1 MTFKEFWHGMKSG
14 FLFKNLVVMAV
25 VVILLVIGTMAGI
38 SLYTRHGESIIVP
51 NLEQKQVSDAEY
63 ILERAGLQ
71 LVVSDSGYNKKMPP
85 GCVLSQFPAAG
96 SHVKDGRI
104 IYVVINAT
112 SSPTIPLPDI
122 ADNSSLREAEVKLK
136 IMGFKLGTVEYVD
149 GEKDWVYS
157 VKAGGKNVFAGDRVS
172 INIPIIL
179 VVGNGRTTAV
189 DSLSVP
195 ETPEED
201 TEGDV
206 YYDDN
211 GEPVNEN
218 AESSHSEPGKTT
230 E

>member
-1 MTFKEFWHGMKSG
+1 MTFKEFWNGMKSG
-14 FLFKNLVVMAV
+14 FLFKNLIAMMA
-25 VVILLVIGTMAGI
+25 VVILLVIGTMVGI
-38 SLYTRHGESIIVP
+38 SIYTRHGESIIVP
-51 NLEQKQVSDAEY
+51 NLEEKQVNDAEY
-63 ILERAGLQ
+63 ILKRAGLQ

-112 SSPTIPLPDI
+112 ASPTIPLPDI

-136 IMGFKLGTVEYVD
+136 IMGFKLGTVEYID

-157 VKAGGKNVFAGDRVS
+157 VKVGGKNIFAGDRVS
-172 INIPIIL
+172 INMPVIL
-179 VVGNGRTTAV
+179 VVGNGHTTSV

-195 ETPEED
+195 ETPDED
-201 TEGDV
+201 TGGDV

-211 GEPVNEN
+211 GEPMPEK
-218 AESSHSEPGKTT
+218 ESPAYSEPGKKT

>member
-1 MTFKEFWHGMKSG
+1 MTFKEFWNGMKSG
-14 FLFKNLVVMAV
+14 FLFKNLLAMLAV
-25 VVILLVIGTMAGI
+25 LVLLVAGTMMGI

-51 NLEQKQVSDAEY
+51 DLEGKQVNDAQY
-63 ILERAGLQ
+63 LLDRADLQ
-71 LVVSDSGYNKKMPP
+71 LVVSDSGYNRKMPP
-85 GCVLSQFPAAG
+85 GSILSQFPAAG
-96 SHVKDGRI
+96 SHVKDGRV

-136 IMGFKLGTVEYVD
+136 IMGFKLGAVEYVD

-157 VKAGGKNVFAGDRVS
+157 VKAGGKNVIAGDRIA
-172 INIPIIL
+172 INVPIIL
-179 VVGNGRTTAV
+179 VVGNGHVDVV

-195 ETPEED
+195 ETTEG
-201 TEGDV
+201 EGDV

-211 GEPVNEN
+211 GSPMPEEQ
-218 AESSHSEPGKTT
+218 ELSHPDPKQPT

>member
-1 MTFKEFWHGMKSG
+1 MKSG
-14 FLFKNLVVMAV
+14 FLLKNLVAMALV
-25 VVILLVIGTMAGI
+25 VVLLVVGAMVGI
-38 SLYTRHGESIIVP
+38 SLYTRHGESIVVP
-51 NLEQKQVSDAEY
+51 NLEEKQANDAET
-63 ILERAGLQ
+63 LLKRAGLEM
-71 LVVSDSGYNKKMPP
+71 VVSDSGYNKRMPP

-96 SHVKDGRI
+96 SHVKEGRI

-157 VKAGGKNVFAGDRVS
+157 VKVGGKTVFAGDRVS
-172 INIPIIL
+172 INVPVIL
-179 VVGNGRTTAV
+179 VVGNGHTDVV

-195 ETPEED
+195 ETEED
-201 TEGDV
+201 TEADV

-211 GEPVNEN
+211 GTPSTENGEPEYSK
-218 AESSHSEPGKTT
+218 EKQPQE
-230 E
+230 

>member
-1 MTFKEFWHGMKSG
+1 MTFKEFWNGMKSG
-14 FLFKNLVVMAV
+14 FLFKNLIAMGAV
-25 VVILLVIGTMAGI
+25 VVLLVVGTMFGI

-51 NLEQKQVSDAEY
+51 NLEEKQVNDAEY
-63 ILERAGLQ
+63 ILKQAGLQ

-85 GCVLSQFPAAG
+85 GCILSQFPAAG

-112 SSPTIPLPDI
+112 SSPTLPLPDI

-136 IMGFKLGTVEYVD
+136 IMGFRLGAVEYVD

-172 INIPIIL
+172 INLPIIL
-179 VVGNGRTTAV
+179 VVGNGNTNAV

-195 ETPEED
+195 ETPDED

-211 GEPVNEN
+211 GNAMPENESP
-218 AESSHSEPGKTT
+218 AHSGSGKTT

>member
-1 MTFKEFWHGMKSG
+1 MTFKEFWNGMKSG
-14 FLFKNLVVMAV
+14 YLSKNLIAMVV
-25 VVILLVIGTMAGI
+25 VVILLLVSTWVG
-38 SLYTRHGESIIVP
+38 LYFYTRHGESISVP
-51 NLEQKQVSDAEY
+51 NLEGKQVNDAQY
-63 ILERAGLQ
+63 ILNRADLQ

-85 GCVLSQFPAAG
+85 GCVLSQYPAAG
-96 SHVKDGRI
+96 SHVKEGRV

-157 VKAGGKNVFAGDRVS
+157 VKAGGKNVFAGDRIS

-179 VVGNGRTTAV
+179 VVGNGHTDV
-189 DSLSVP
+189 IDSLNVP
-195 ETPEED
+195 ESDD
-201 TEGDV
+201 TGGDV

-211 GEPVNEN
+211 GAPMKEEQELNHPDPNQ
-218 AESSHSEPGKTT
+218 PT